1 MIKQRKLKVSE
12 HGEQVVIFHWADM
25 QASWHP
31 ELHLLHAIPNGA
43 KLPYRGK
50 GKRRYSPEAM
60 RLKAEGLR
68 AGVPDISLP
77 FSSKG
82 YHGLYI
88 ELKVGRNKP
97 TDKQAWWLDQLTQQG
112 YLALACWGADEAINV
127 IKEYL
132 SIEI

>member
-1 MIKQRKLKVSE
+1 MTMKVTE
-12 HGEQVVIFHWADM
+12 HGEQVRVFQWADL
-25 QASWHP
+25 QATWHP
-31 ELHLLHAIPNGA
+31 ELLMLHAIPNGA

-60 RLKAEGLR
+60 RLKAEGLKN
-68 AGVPDISLP
+68 GVPDMCMPIP
-77 FSSKG
+77 RKD

-97 TDKQAWWLDQLTQQG
+97 TDEQAWWLDQLTKMG
-112 YLALACWGADEAINV
+112 YLALACWGADEAISV

-132 SIEI
+132 DID